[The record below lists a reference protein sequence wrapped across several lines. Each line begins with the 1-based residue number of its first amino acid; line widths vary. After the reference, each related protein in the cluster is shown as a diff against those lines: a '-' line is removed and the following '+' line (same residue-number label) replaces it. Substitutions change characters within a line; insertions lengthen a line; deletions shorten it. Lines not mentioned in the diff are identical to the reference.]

1 MAECVGHRSPFPLD
15 WLAKAVAPLAD
26 LIAERA
32 PTAAEEMQRLR
43 ALAQAC
49 GPCGDAER
57 WAYVRGYMAA
67 ETVAAARHV
76 AEVTRNTEFL
86 RRYRELT
93 RGRRL
98 GSTATRSS
106 VGSSDLS
113 ADEVLEIVDRLALPG
128 ADVADTADDK
138 TAEAE
143 ARADAADGFIGFLT
157 CMTSLRARNVHEH
170 MRHLRRPQEA
180 FGVDVVLGAMVDFD
194 YWIDCPPRSPQ
205 KHQFELHAM
214 LCQLH
219 GGYLRPLVSYNPWTD
234 ILEQDAS
241 LKRVCKARACGFVGA
256 KIYPAIGFMPANNAS
271 TKVRTSKRR
280 PDLNAA
286 GQEVEASCWLRARRS
301 GSRSSPTARPRMAGT
316 MRTMTSAAQKVGQRC
331 TRVTRGRP
339 TPRWSA
345 SGTSAA
351 WLRSRP
357 GPGSSPS
364 S

>member
-1 MAECVGHRSPFPLD
+1 
-15 WLAKAVAPLAD
+15 
-26 LIAERA
+26 
-32 PTAAEEMQRLR
+32 
-43 ALAQAC
+43 
-49 GPCGDAER
+49 
-57 WAYVRGYMAA
+57 
-67 ETVAAARHV
+67 
-76 AEVTRNTEFL
+76 
-86 RRYRELT
+86 
-93 RGRRL
+93 
-98 GSTATRSS
+98 
-106 VGSSDLS
+106 
-113 ADEVLEIVDRLALPG
+113 
-128 ADVADTADDK
+128 
-138 TAEAE
+138 
-143 ARADAADGFIGFLT
+143 
-157 CMTSLRARNVHEH
+157 
-170 MRHLRRPQEA
+170 
-180 FGVDVVLGAMVDFD
+180 
-194 YWIDCPPRSPQ
+194 
-205 KHQFELHAM
+205 M

-280 PDLNAA
+280 PDLTLLDKKLKAFFAVCAEERIPILAHGEAKNGRDDAHDDFGGPKGWAA
-286 GQEVEASCWLRARRS
+286 Y
-301 GSRSSPTARPRMAGT
+301 
-316 MRTMTSAAQKVGQRC
+316 